1 MQIIDKMKSSIPIE
15 KLLFFFFSLLFDNIY
30 DNFAIILNFQ
40 MFVMNHKI
48 FIYCEYYVGLLSIYL
63 FE

>member
-15 KLLFFFFSLLFDNIY
+15 KLFFFSLLFDNIY